1 MDPTHKA
8 LAMLGMAAKDME
20 QMDFFKRSGR
30 KAAAALRSMGYK
42 RKRFQTM
49 AGRGVYATR
58 WAAPAIGDEFSP
70 PMSWQNLPAFS
81 VLVMAVA
88 NDIAVEAK

>member
-1 MDPTHKA
+1 MTPTHKA
-8 LAMLGMAAKDME
+8 LAMIGMTTADME
-20 QMDFFKRSGR
+20 RTDFINRAGR

-42 RKRFQTM
+42 RTRFQTM
-49 AGRGVYATR
+49 AGHGVYATR
-58 WAAPAIGDEFSP
+58 WAKDGVP
-70 PMSWQNLPAFS
+70 PIMQELPSFN

>member
-1 MDPTHKA
+1 MNAMQKA
-8 LAMLGMAAKDME
+8 LAMIGMTTSDME
-20 QMDFFKRSGR
+20 RTDFINRAGR

-42 RKRFQTM
+42 RTRFKTM
-49 AGRGVYATR
+49 AGHGVYATR
-58 WAAPAIGDEFSP
+58 WAKVGVP
-70 PMSWQNLPAFS
+70 PTMQECPSFN

>member
-49 AGRGVYATR
+49 AGHGVYATR
-58 WAAPAIGDEFSP
+58 WAKDGVP
-70 PMSWQNLPAFS
+70 PTMEQYPAFDI
-81 VLVMAVA
+81 LIMA
-88 NDIAVEAK
+88 IARSNG